1 MVGGWLLRMRCAR
14 KVAWESL
21 WNTFHLSSPFWPLSI
36 SQLSL
41 CGLMYF
47 VATCLNI
54 SLFDG
59 LRGWRQCLF
68 LFLYLFL
75 ALSCLERL
83 IYSWIL
89 TSSYGWIW
97 WPKLLPIDYWPQCRV
112 CFGPLPLYLY
122 FLFRSMSPYSPYFWT
137 HFTHFALTHIC
148 TNRFFKWLNR
158 WLTSPGPFLKR
169 LSKSLISFFPI
180 RQNFFSLI
188 ITILTTFCV
197 KLSEYISFLLLIST
211 LASLVLIF
219 LTRILFLSK
228 LCLALRFCDFLTFAK
243 KVRIN
248 SCKRYFLK
256 LSLNLLF
263 FHFIFCYLIFAFFIN
278 FSFIKLFFNY
288 LWGIYSQVL

>member
-1 MVGGWLLRMRCAR
+1 MAEFGGQNC
-14 KVAWESL
+14 
-21 WNTFHLSSPFWPLSI
+21 
-36 SQLSL
+36 
-41 CGLMYF
+41 Y
-47 VATCLNI
+47 
-54 SLFDG
+54 
-59 LRGWRQCLF
+59 
-68 LFLYLFL
+68 
-75 ALSCLERL
+75 RL
-83 IYSWIL
+83 IIGHNAVCASALCPFIFIFYSVPCV
-89 TSSYGWIW
+89 SYAS
-97 WPKLLPIDYWPQCRV
+97 Q
-112 CFGPLPLYLY
+112 
-122 FLFRSMSPYSPYFWT
+122 YFWT

-158 WLTSPGPFLKR
+158 WLTSPGPFPKR
-169 LSKSLISFFPI
+169 LSKSLIYFFPI

-278 FSFIKLFFNY
+278 FSFIKLFLIIYGESIPKCFRFCMRFILFNIANS
-288 LWGIYSQVL
+288 LFPHCTH